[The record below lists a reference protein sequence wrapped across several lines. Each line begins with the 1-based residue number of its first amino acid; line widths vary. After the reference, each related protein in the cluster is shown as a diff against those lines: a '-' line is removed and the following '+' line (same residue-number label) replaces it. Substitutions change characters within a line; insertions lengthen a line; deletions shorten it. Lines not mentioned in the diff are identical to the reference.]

1 MDLVS
6 LSTVCDKGR
15 VLRPRTSL
23 GFMPLG
29 TGVDFFA
36 MPLWYGVWSL
46 ETITREDM
54 PSFSA
59 HQLTEKLLAW
69 FAHQRRTL
77 AWRDAPCGARDAY
90 RVWLAEIML
99 QQTTVTA
106 VTPYYL
112 KFLDAWP
119 DVKAL
124 AGATDDDVMRA
135 WAGLGY
141 YARARNLLKC
151 ARFVADECQGVFP
164 SCEDDLLGLPGVG
177 PYTAAAIAAI
187 AFNHP
192 AAPVDGNVIRTLSR
206 LYAIDAE
213 MPKHKGQVATRAQAM
228 LPPGQSGDFAEA
240 LMDLGSQVC
249 RPKNPDCPACPWQSA
264 CMAYAAG
271 REVMYPIKAAKKA
284 KPTRRGWAFWVE
296 RPDGHVLL
304 ERRAPKGLLGGMVGL
319 PTTDW
324 GDGASAARDAVAQL
338 FTPHS
343 WDAVPG
349 LVTHTF
355 THFHLE
361 LGIIR
366 VRLGEGSDPKGLW
379 TDPDDVDNQALPS
392 LMKKAVHHART
403 GADSQ
408 NAK

>member
-1 MDLVS
+1 M
-6 LSTVCDKGR
+6 T
-15 VLRPRTSL
+15 
-23 GFMPLG
+23 
-29 TGVDFFA
+29 
-36 MPLWYGVWSL
+36 LWYGVRSL
-46 ETITREDM
+46 ETITCERM

-59 HQLTEKLLAW
+59 HQLTEKLLEW
-69 FAHQRRTL
+69 FAAQRRTL

-112 KFLDAWP
+112 KFLRQWP

-124 AGATDDDVMRA
+124 AGAADDDVMRA

-141 YARARNLLKC
+141 YARARNMVKC
-151 ARFVADECQGVFP
+151 ARFVAFERQGVFP
-164 SCEDDLLGLPGVG
+164 SGEDDLLTLPGIG

-187 AFNHP
+187 AFNRD

-213 MPKHKGQVATRAQAM
+213 MPKHKDQVVTRAQVM
-228 LPPGQSGDFAEA
+228 LPKGRSGDFAEA
-240 LMDLGSQVC
+240 LMDLGSTVC
-249 RPKNPDCPACPWQSA
+249 RPKNPDCPACPWQAA
-264 CMAYAAG
+264 CQAHAAG
-271 REVMYPIKAAKKA
+271 REVEYPKKAAKKA
-284 KPTRRGWAFWVE
+284 RPTRRGWAFWVE

-324 GDGASAARDAVAQL
+324 GDGAGEARDAVNQ
-338 FTPHS
+338 FYTPHS

-361 LGIIR
+361 LGVIR
-366 VRLGEGSDPKGLW
+366 VRLSESFAPEGLW
-379 TDPDDVDNQALPS
+379 TRPGDVDEQALPS
-392 LMKKAVHHART
+392 LMKKVVLHARN
-403 GADSQ
+403 GRDLQ
-408 NAK
+408 NANK